1 MDLKRE
7 VDLGR
12 EMGAFIRKYRNVNNG
27 IAVYNEFS
35 LQHELGFFLR
45 SRLKRKGYKVEFER
59 NVSFFGINERLTKHE
74 IDISIYKGDPSG
86 NCTEKYAIELKY
98 PRNGQYPE
106 SMYSFVKDIKFMEE
120 LRANGFNGTA
130 VLTFV
135 DDSNFYSGEH
145 PGDIYRY
152 FRYSDSGATTPIS
165 GVIEKPTGCSGEYC
179 KISGSYN
186 VNWEEINADMR
197 YYIIDEIV
205 KDNRQ
210 DCKSTFT

>member
-1 MDLKRE
+1 MDLRKE
-7 VDLGR
+7 IND
-12 EMGAFIRKYRNVNNG
+12 FIEEYRNVNNG
-27 IAVYNEFS
+27 IVVYNEFS

-45 SRLKRKGYKVEFER
+45 SRLKGEGYKVEFER
-59 NVSFFGINERLTKHE
+59 NVSFFGINNGNGNKLTKHE
-74 IDISIYKGDPSG
+74 IDISIYKKDASG
-86 NCTEKYAIELKY
+86 NFAEKYAIELKY

-106 SMYSFVKDIKFMEE
+106 RMYSFVKDIEFMEE
-120 LRANGFNGTA
+120 LRKNGFNGTA

-135 DDSNFYSGEH
+135 DGKKFYSGGH
-145 PGDIYRY
+145 PKDIYRY